1 MVRKAFSSVYGCIK
15 KYIKGTQFNELVDAH
30 GKIAIVTGAS
40 SGIGKQ
46 IAKLLN
52 LRGAKVYLLC
62 RNPQKAL
69 ETIENLAEV
78 KLIIQNDDSLF
89 VLTLAENRVAV
100 SVLDLFLQM
109 LIWHR
114 LRASGNSSNHFSK
127 VNDHFSMLNAANYL
141 FSDETHL
148 DILVNNAGVMALP
161 VFQRTSDGFETT
173 WQCNYLGHFLLTDLL
188 IGSLRASG
196 HGRIVNVSSFMH
208 HRADSVDEQIVNNP
222 QHYQRILT
230 YNRSKLANVCRIFFH
245 LFSNKISYCSFVKSN
260 CNH

>member
-1 MVRKAFSSVYGCIK
+1 MVRKAFSSVYGYIK

-69 ETIENLAEV
+69 EAIENLAESGCERSRLV
-78 KLIIQNDDSLF
+78 LANADLASFESIRKFVDS
-89 VLTLAENRVAV
+89 
-100 SVLDLFLQM
+100 FL
-109 LIWHR
+109 
-114 LRASGNSSNHFSK
+114 K
-127 VNDHFSMLNAANYL
+127 
-141 FSDETHL
+141 DETHL

-208 HRADSVDEQIVNNP
+208 HRADSVDEHVVNNP

-230 YNRSKLANVCRIFFH
+230 YNRSKLANWLKFLKLSEV
-245 LFSNKISYCSFVKSN
+245 NKWFGVKTRSAN
-260 CNH
+260 EMLNANEMI